1 MVNQIEMSKQELR
14 NDFRQLTSSG
24 VSIMDLYRR
33 FGAMMFKSDVLEK
46 QQILQTLSHGRE
58 K

>member
-1 MVNQIEMSKQELR
+1 
-14 NDFRQLTSSG
+14 
-24 VSIMDLYRR
+24 MDLYRR

-58 K
+58 KQLVDLLNEDEKLT